1 MSRPSVSII
10 VPIYNGEQTLIPCIE
25 SARSQ
30 TNIDWEMILINDGST
45 DSTEDICRRYCEI
58 DTRIRMLSQ
67 ENAGVSASRNAGMEI
82 ARGRYLTFLDAD
94 DTLAAPDS
102 ILYMYAFIEE
112 HQSEIAS
119 FALKHEAL
127 KASSKQLPFGDVLGF
142 LTHDQFTE
150 TLTRKINFPWT
161 VGYGQRGPCA
171 RLYKTSFIRNER
183 ITFDVHQV
191 IAEDYV
197 FVLKCLIRASSVTF
211 DEKSVY
217 IVNHCGE
224 SATRGY
230 IQGYFNKTWP
240 ASREAIEILRPYFS
254 TKAYQTAL
262 QYIPLVLRLNE
273 ITEEGKPWRR
283 KGMPHESFL
292 QRYRKI
298 KHLCSSDEIRVL
310 DERPDFKT
318 FTIKINRL
326 LARLACW
333 RQPLAITSLL
343 TLYHLYIKHLHH

>member
-30 TNIDWEMILINDGST
+30 EGIDWELILIDDGST
-45 DSTEDICRRYCEI
+45 DSTADICKLYREK
-58 DTRIRMLSQ
+58 DSRIHTISQ
-67 ENAGVSASRNAGMEI
+67 KNAGVSAARNAGMEI
-82 ARGRYLTFLDAD
+82 AQGKYLTFLDAD

-102 ILYMYAFIEE
+102 ILYMYTFSEG

-119 FALKHEAL
+119 FALEHEEPNS
-127 KASSKQLPFGDVLGF
+127 SSKQLPFGDVIGD

-150 TLTRKINFPWT
+150 ILTKKINFPRT
-161 VGYGQRGPCA
+161 VGYGLRGPYA

-183 ITFDVHQV
+183 ISFDVDQV

-197 FVLKCLIRASSVTF
+197 FVLKCLIRASLVTF
-211 DEKSVY
+211 DTKSVY
-217 IVNHCGE
+217 IVNHRGE

-230 IQGYFNKTWP
+230 IQGYFDKTWP

-254 TKAYQTAL
+254 EESYQTAL
-262 QYIPLVLRLNE
+262 LYIPLVLRLNE

-283 KGMPHESFL
+283 KGMPHKSFF
-292 QRYRKI
+292 QRYQKI
-298 KHLCSSDEIRVL
+298 KNLCSSKEIRIL
-310 DERPDFKT
+310 DKRSDFRS
-318 FTIKINRL
+318 FTVKINQV

-333 RQPLAITSLL
+333 RQPLAITTLL
-343 TLYHLYIKHLHH
+343 TLYHLFIKHLHH